1 MAYLYHR
8 APYLIMG
15 VINMLNATKNFIIDM
30 KPEAEA
36 YLYNMASSAA
46 GFSPACASGIMSHYK
61 TAAEKAIKEM
71 TMIAC
76 QKFPEAFCQFVVM
89 HSCELFLLDRSNDS
103 MLISG
108 TNLTAEGSAIMTVYN
123 SVLKSIASDPKKP
136 AGVHNEMRM
145 DFVKKELFKR
155 MK

>member
-1 MAYLYHR
+1 
-8 APYLIMG
+8 
-15 VINMLNATKNFIIDM
+15 MLNASNNFIIDM

-36 YLYNMASSAA
+36 YLYNIAANVA

-61 TAAEKAIKEM
+61 TSAEKAIKEM

-89 HSCELFLLDRSNDS
+89 HSCEQFLLDRNNDS
-103 MLISG
+103 MLING
-108 TNLTAEGSAIMTVYN
+108 TELTAEGSAIMSVYN
-123 SVLKSIASDPKKP
+123 AVLKSIARDPKKP
-136 AGVHNEMRM
+136 AGIHNEMRM
-145 DFVKKELFKR
+145 EFVKKELFKR